1 MDTSILISLAIPV
14 FFLMIGIE
22 LIYGYAVGN
31 NNYRL
36 NDSIA
41 AISLGL
47 ISRLPPMLNLGVQGI
62 VWSSIAANYNLALM
76 PTDTWITWVVAF
88 VLYDICYY
96 WMHRLSHEIKVLWAT
111 HVVHHQ
117 GEEFNLSTALRQSSS
132 GWLWKWIFYTPM
144 FFVGVP
150 GEVFFTVAA
159 ANLLYQFWVHT
170 EHIGKLGVLEYVF
183 VTPSNHRVHHAQNV
197 EYIDANYGGVF
208 ILWDRI
214 FGSFIGEKDE
224 LKTIYG
230 TVKPLRSWN
239 PIWSNLEIY
248 HQMFRDCF
256 YTKGIRN
263 KIKVWFSGTGW
274 RPDDVLEK
282 FPHISNDLNNFE
294 KYDPACDSVNK
305 TFCLIQFITNSI
317 ISVALIFT
325 VSGQSYLVTCGVAVM
340 LVFTTTLVN
349 LILENK
355 HWAINLEVAR
365 SLFVM
370 TGYLMLGHKA
380 SILTVDLFFYQAI
393 FGFIYLVLFLP
404 INKRLSLIRPQTVA
418 RPTGSSE
425 SDSV

>member
-62 VWSSIAANYNLALM
+62 VWSSIATNYNLALL
-76 PTDTWITWVVAF
+76 PIDSWITWVVAF
-88 VLYDICYY
+88 VLYDVCYY

-132 GWLWKWIFYTPM
+132 GWLWKWFFYTPM
-144 FFVGVP
+144 FFIGVP

-159 ANLLYQFWVHT
+159 VNLLYQFWVHT
-170 EHIGKLGVLEYVF
+170 EHIRKLGVLEYVL
-183 VTPSNHRVHHAQNV
+183 VTPSNHRVHHAQNA

-214 FGSFIGEKDE
+214 FGSFIEEKDE
-224 LKTIYG
+224 LKPIYG

-248 HQMFRDCF
+248 HQMFRDSF
-256 YTKGIRN
+256 HTKGIRN
-263 KIKVWFSGTGW
+263 KIRVWFSGTGW

-294 KYDPACDSVNK
+294 KYDPACDAVNK
-305 TFCLIQFITNSI
+305 TYSLIQFVINSI
-317 ISVALIFT
+317 ISVVLIFT
-325 VSGQSYLVTCGVAVM
+325 VSDQSYLVTSAVAVM
-340 LVFTTTLVN
+340 LVFSTSLVN

-355 HWAINLEVAR
+355 QWAINLEIVRAF
-365 SLFVM
+365 FVM
-370 TGYLMLGHKA
+370 AGYLIFGHEA
-380 SILTVDLFFYQAI
+380 SILTVEWFFYQAV
-393 FGFIYLVLFLP
+393 FSFIYLAIFLP
-404 INKRLSLIRPQTVA
+404 INKKSTY
-418 RPTGSSE
+418 SSAE
-425 SDSV
+425 

>member
-62 VWSSIAANYNLALM
+62 VWSSIATNYNLALL
-76 PTDTWITWVVAF
+76 PTDSWITWVVAF
-88 VLYDICYY
+88 VLYDVCYY

-144 FFVGVP
+144 FFIGVP

-170 EHIGKLGVLEYVF
+170 EHIRKLGVLEYVL
-183 VTPSNHRVHHAQNV
+183 VTPSNHRVHHAQNA

-214 FGSFIGEKDE
+214 FGSFIEEKDE
-224 LKTIYG
+224 LKPIYG

-248 HQMFRDCF
+248 HQMFRDSF
-256 YTKGIRN
+256 HTKGIRN
-263 KIKVWFSGTGW
+263 KIRVWFSGTGW

-294 KYDPACDSVNK
+294 KYDPACDAIKK
-305 TFCLIQFITNSI
+305 TYSLIQFVINSI
-317 ISVALIFT
+317 ISVVLIFT
-325 VSGQSYLVTCGVAVM
+325 VSNQSYLVTFGIAVM
-340 LVFTTTLVN
+340 LVFSTSLVN

-355 HWAINLEVAR
+355 QWAINLEIVRA
-365 SLFVM
+365 LFVM
-370 TGYLMLGHKA
+370 TVYLLFAHKT
-380 SILTVDLFFYQAI
+380 SILTVEWFFYQAV
-393 FGFIYLVLFLP
+393 FSFIYLAIFLP
-404 INKRLSLIRPQTVA
+404 INKKSTY
-418 RPTGSSE
+418 SSAE
-425 SDSV
+425 

>member
-62 VWSSIAANYNLALM
+62 VWSSIATNYNLALL
-76 PTDTWITWVVAF
+76 PTDSWITWVVAF
-88 VLYDICYY
+88 VLYDVCYY

-144 FFVGVP
+144 FFIGVP

-159 ANLLYQFWVHT
+159 VNLLYQFWVHT
-170 EHIGKLGVLEYVF
+170 EHIRKLGVLEYVL
-183 VTPSNHRVHHAQNV
+183 VTPSNHRVHHAQNA

-214 FGSFIGEKDE
+214 FGSFIEEKDE
-224 LKTIYG
+224 LKPIYG

-248 HQMFRDCF
+248 HQMFRDSF
-256 YTKGIRN
+256 HTKGIRN
-263 KIKVWFSGTGW
+263 KIRVWFSGTGW

-294 KYDPACDSVNK
+294 KYDPACDAIKK
-305 TFCLIQFITNSI
+305 TYSLIQFVINSI
-317 ISVALIFT
+317 ISVVLIFT
-325 VSGQSYLVTCGVAVM
+325 VSNQSYLVTFGIAVM
-340 LVFTTTLVN
+340 LVFSTSLVN

-355 HWAINLEVAR
+355 QWAINLEIVRA
-365 SLFVM
+365 LFVM
-370 TGYLMLGHKA
+370 TVYLLFAHKT
-380 SILTVDLFFYQAI
+380 SILTVEWFFYQAV
-393 FGFIYLVLFLP
+393 FSFIYLAIFLP
-404 INKRLSLIRPQTVA
+404 INKKSTY
-418 RPTGSSE
+418 SSAE
-425 SDSV
+425 

>member
-62 VWSSIAANYNLALM
+62 VWSSIATNYNLALL
-76 PTDTWITWVVAF
+76 PTDSWITWVVAF
-88 VLYDICYY
+88 VLYDVCYY

-144 FFVGVP
+144 FFIGVP

-159 ANLLYQFWVHT
+159 VNLLYQFWVHT
-170 EHIGKLGVLEYVF
+170 EHIRKLGVLEYVL
-183 VTPSNHRVHHAQNV
+183 VTPSNHRVHHAQNA

-214 FGSFIGEKDE
+214 FGSFIEEKDE
-224 LKTIYG
+224 LKPIYG

-248 HQMFRDCF
+248 HQMFRDSF
-256 YTKGIRN
+256 HTKGIRN
-263 KIKVWFSGTGW
+263 KIRVWFSGTGW

-294 KYDPACDSVNK
+294 KYDPACDAINK
-305 TFCLIQFITNSI
+305 TYSLIQFVINSI
-317 ISVALIFT
+317 ISVVLIFT
-325 VSGQSYLVTCGVAVM
+325 VSNQSYLVTFGIAVM
-340 LVFTTTLVN
+340 LVFSTSLVN

-355 HWAINLEVAR
+355 QWAINLEIVRA
-365 SLFVM
+365 LFVM
-370 TGYLMLGHKA
+370 TVYLLFARKT
-380 SILTVDLFFYQAI
+380 SILTVEWFFYQAV
-393 FGFIYLVLFLP
+393 FSFIYLAIFLP
-404 INKRLSLIRPQTVA
+404 INKKSTY
-418 RPTGSSE
+418 SSAE
-425 SDSV
+425 

>member
-62 VWSSIAANYNLALM
+62 VWSSIATNYNLALL
-76 PTDTWITWVVAF
+76 PTDSWITWVVAF
-88 VLYDICYY
+88 VLYDVCYY

-144 FFVGVP
+144 FFIGVP

-159 ANLLYQFWVHT
+159 VNLLYQFWVHT
-170 EHIGKLGVLEYVF
+170 EHIRKLGVLEYVL
-183 VTPSNHRVHHAQNV
+183 VAPSNHRVHHAQNA

-214 FGSFIGEKDE
+214 FGSFIEEKDE
-224 LKTIYG
+224 LKPIYG

-248 HQMFRDCF
+248 HQMFRDSF
-256 YTKGIRN
+256 HTKGIRN
-263 KIKVWFSGTGW
+263 KIRVWFSGTGW

-294 KYDPACDSVNK
+294 KYDPACDAINK
-305 TFCLIQFITNSI
+305 TYSLIQFVINSI
-317 ISVALIFT
+317 ISVVLIFT
-325 VSGQSYLVTCGVAVM
+325 VSNQSYLVTFGIAVM
-340 LVFTTTLVN
+340 LVFSTSLVN

-355 HWAINLEVAR
+355 QWAINLEIVRA
-365 SLFVM
+365 LFVM
-370 TGYLMLGHKA
+370 TVYLLFARKT
-380 SILTVDLFFYQAI
+380 SILTVEWFFYQAV
-393 FGFIYLVLFLP
+393 FSFIYLAIFLP
-404 INKRLSLIRPQTVA
+404 FNKKSTY
-418 RPTGSSE
+418 SSAE
-425 SDSV
+425 